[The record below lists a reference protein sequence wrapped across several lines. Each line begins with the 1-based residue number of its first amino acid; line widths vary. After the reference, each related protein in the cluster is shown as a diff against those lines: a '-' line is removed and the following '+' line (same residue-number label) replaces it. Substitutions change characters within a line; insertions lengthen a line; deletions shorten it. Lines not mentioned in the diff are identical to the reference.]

1 MASDDMLVILYKILR
16 YLDQCSKAGKSP
28 RYEDM
33 CYKSRLF
40 NIQESRW
47 TQVMEE
53 AVRNGLVAGISSV
66 QTKDGP
72 LITIQPD
79 ARITLAGAEYLDQ
92 NASMKKIPGLLGP
105 AFEILLGAIIK
116 TI

>member
-53 AVRNGLVAGISSV
+53 AVRVFPAYAGV
-66 QTKDGP
+66 
-72 LITIQPD
+72 
-79 ARITLAGAEYLDQ
+79 
-92 NASMKKIPGLLGP
+92 
-105 AFEILLGAIIK
+105 ILEPPPETDPHPRVPRVCGGDPIIK
-116 TI
+116 IQSRKTLVSTAASARKETKWKKE